1 MAKKVVLAYSGGLDT
16 SVAIRWL
23 NETYG
28 LDTVAL
34 TIDVGSEKD
43 ISVVAEKARKIGA
56 VKAVTVDARQ
66 DFLQYFV
73 WPALQANA
81 LYEGVYPLATALARP
96 LITKLLVDVA
106 RQEGAVAVAHGCTGK
121 GNDQVRFDV
130 SLMALAPDLKI
141 IAPVREWKMTRD
153 AEIEYAAEH
162 GIPVA
167 ATSGSPYS
175 VDANLW
181 GRSVEAGVLEDP
193 WAEPP
198 SDVWEWT
205 ADPDTAT
212 DPVEVTIS
220 FEQGAPVA
228 LDGETLDPVTLVQR
242 LNLLAGQQGIGRID
256 MIENRLVGIKSR
268 EVYETPAATTLLTA
282 HKAIESLT
290 LSRDQSRLK
299 ESLAS
304 EYGRLI
310 YNGQWYSA
318 LHADLLAFIRSSQR
332 FVTGEARVKLHRGQA
347 TVVGRRSPHSLYQHA
362 LATYERGDAFNH
374 DAALGFIELW
384 GLPIKTQAQTQL
396 LAGQSG
402 AQAMT
407 QLTGGSPIAAPAQAS
422 TQEPEQEPAATGS
435 SQG

>member
-1 MAKKVVLAYSGGLDT
+1 MADKVVLAYSGGLDT

-28 LDTVAL
+28 LDTIAL
-34 TIDVGSEKD
+34 TIDVGAEKD
-43 ISVVAEKARKIGA
+43 INTVAEKARAIGA

-81 LYEGVYPLATALARP
+81 MYEGVYPLATALARP
-96 LITKLLVDVA
+96 LIAKLLVEVA

-130 SLMALAPDLKI
+130 SIMALAPDLKI

-153 AEIEYAAEH
+153 AEIEYAAAH

-167 ATSGSPYS
+167 ATSASPYS

-205 ADPDTAT
+205 ASPNSTLA
-212 DPVEVTIS
+212 PAEVTIT
-220 FEQGAPVA
+220 FEHGVPVA

-242 LNLLAGQQGIGRID
+242 LNLLAGAHGIGRID

-268 EVYETPAATTLLTA
+268 EVYEAPAAMTLLAA
-282 HKAIESLT
+282 HKAVESLT
-290 LSRDQSRLK
+290 LSRDQARMK
-299 ESLAS
+299 DMLAG
-304 EYGRLI
+304 EYARLI

-318 LHADLLAFIRSSQR
+318 LHADLLAFISSSQR
-332 FVTGEARVKLHRGQA
+332 FVTGEARVKLHQGQV
-347 TVVGRRSPHSLYQHA
+347 TVVGRRSPHSLYSHS
-362 LATYERGDAFNH
+362 LATYDRGDQFNH
-374 DAALGFIELW
+374 DAALGFIALW

-396 LAGQSG
+396 LAGQHEG
-402 AQAMT
+402 QAMSL
-407 QLTGGSPIAAPAQAS
+407 LTGGVHIPAA
-422 TQEPEQEPAATGS
+422 TPETPEKNQEPAGTAAS
-435 SQG
+435 

>member
-1 MAKKVVLAYSGGLDT
+1 MADKVVLAYSGGLDT

-23 NETYG
+23 SETYG
-28 LDTVAL
+28 LDTIAL
-34 TIDVGSEKD
+34 TIDVGAEKD
-43 ISVVAEKARKIGA
+43 ISTVAEKARAIGA

-81 LYEGVYPLATALARP
+81 MYEGVYPLATALARP
-96 LITKLLVDVA
+96 LIAKLLVEVA

-130 SLMALAPDLKI
+130 SIMALAPDLKI

-153 AEIEYAAEH
+153 AEMEYAAAH
-162 GIPVA
+162 GIPVT
-167 ATSGSPYS
+167 ATTASPYS

-205 ADPDTAT
+205 ANPHAT
-212 DPVEVTIS
+212 LAPAEVTIS
-220 FEQGAPVA
+220 FEQGIPVA

-242 LNLLAGQQGIGRID
+242 LNLLAGAHGIGRID

-268 EVYETPAATTLLTA
+268 EVYEAPAATTLLAA
-282 HKAIESLT
+282 HKAVESLT
-290 LSRDQSRLK
+290 LSRDQARMK
-299 ESLAS
+299 DMLAG
-304 EYGRLI
+304 EYARLI

-318 LHADLLAFIRSSQR
+318 LHADLLAFIASSQR
-332 FVTGEARVKLHRGQA
+332 FVTGEARVKLSQGQV
-347 TVVGRRSPHSLYQHA
+347 TVVGRRSPHSLYSHS
-362 LATYERGDAFNH
+362 LATYERGDQFNH

-396 LAGQSG
+396 LAGQHDS
-402 AQAMT
+402 QAMSL
-407 QLTGGSPIAAPAQAS
+407 LTGGAHIAAATSEPS
-422 TQEPEQEPAATGS
+422 TTNETNAEPAGTAAS
-435 SQG
+435 